1 MSFPLSNTIVLS
13 VIPYCYIPG
22 AFVVFLVRE
31 RISKAKHLQ
40 LVSGVSVLSYWLA
53 TYLYDAFLYFGLT
66 LLVMAIFLI
75 YGQESAQVFV
85 GDAESALCTALLTLG
100 YGLSVL

>member
-1 MSFPLSNTIVLS
+1 M
-13 VIPYCYIPG
+13 
-22 AFVVFLVRE
+22 FLVRE

-40 LVSGVSVLSYWLA
+40 LVSGVSVSSYWIA
-53 TYLYDAFLYFGLT
+53 NYLYDAFLYIILT

-75 YGQESAQVFV
+75 YGKESAQVFV
-85 GDAESALCTALLTLG
+85 GDAESILCTFLLTLG

>member
-1 MSFPLSNTIVLS
+1 MDHSHPLPVI

-53 TYLYDAFLYFGLT
+53 TYLYDVFLYTVLAV
-66 LLVMAIFLI
+66 LIIAIFLV
-75 YGQESAQVFV
+75 YGKDSAIVFV
-85 GDAESALCTALLTLG
+85 GDTESILCTSLLTMG